1 MAFPISR
8 RRFLRAATTSGV
20 VLGGWSNQVLA
31 ALAEPAGNQL
41 FSHGVA
47 SGDPTHTSL
56 IIWTRVSAQ
65 GDTPVSWELFADK
78 SLQNPIQRGSVITNS
93 SRDHTVKIDVQN
105 LKPGQ
110 TYYYRFR
117 CNGISSEPGRTRTLP
132 AGSLDKLT
140 LAVASCSNYA
150 FGYFNGY
157 EVIAADPDV
166 DFVLHLG
173 DYIYEYGGEN
183 AWSAET
189 GRQLGREHIPPHETV
204 TLEDYRL
211 RHGQYKTDQGSR
223 LMHASHP
230 LIPTWDDH
238 ESANNPYMH
247 GAQNHQPGSE
257 GEWTSRRNASVQ
269 AYYEWMPIRE
279 PGKGMKREQLWRHF
293 TFGDLASLTTL
304 ETRHSGRDKQI
315 DYGEHLP
322 NIHTPQQRQE
332 FLSKVLG
339 DPERNMISAEMT
351 QFFAD
356 SLAESVANQRPWK
369 LIGNQIPMARTHMP
383 KIRDKVPSTEKLPPE
398 VLKELDYYLN
408 VGDQDLPLF
417 LDTWDGYPA
426 ARERLY
432 QLARQ
437 QGVSDFLVLT
447 GDSHAFW
454 ANQLFDDSGNAMGV
468 ELGAPGIT
476 SPGDFEPY
484 SPDAARQLDHMM
496 AEHNKEVLWT
506 DCLHRGFVKLMLTR
520 DKAEV
525 DFITVD
531 NVKDRRF
538 KTKILRQIRIAH
550 KNGSLA
556 FGGY

>member
-1 MAFPISR
+1 MTFSLSR
-8 RRFLRAATTSGV
+8 RHFLRAATTSGV
-20 VLGGWSNQVLA
+20 VLGGWSSQVLA
-31 ALAEPAGNQL
+31 ALVEPVRNQL

-47 SGDPTHTSL
+47 SGDPTHNSVV
-56 IIWTRVSAQ
+56 IWTRVSAQ
-65 GDTPVSWELFADK
+65 GDTPVSWELFKDK
-78 SLQNPIQRGSVITNS
+78 AMQQSIQRGSAITNA

-105 LKPGQ
+105 LQPGN
-110 TYYYRFR
+110 TYYYRFH
-117 CNGISSEPGRTRTLP
+117 CNGVSSEPGRTRTLP
-132 AGSLDKLT
+132 SGSLDKLT
-140 LAVASCSNYA
+140 LAIASCSNYS

-189 GRQLGREHIPPHETV
+189 GRQLGREHVPPHEIV

-211 RHGQYKTDQGSR
+211 RHGQYKSDHGSR

-247 GAQNHQPGSE
+247 GAQNHQPDAE
-257 GEWTSRRNASVQ
+257 GDWSARKEASVN

-304 ETRHSGRDKQI
+304 ETRHTGRDKQI
-315 DYGEHLP
+315 EYGEHLP
-322 NIHTPQQRQE
+322 NIHNAEQRDE
-332 FLSKVLG
+332 FLKNILG
-339 DPERNMISAEMT
+339 NPKRNMISAEMEL
-351 QFFAD
+351 FFAD
-356 SLAESVANQRPWK
+356 SMADSATQQRPWK

-383 KIRDKVPSTEKLPPE
+383 DIRGKVPGTANLPAE
-398 VLKELDYYLN
+398 ILKELDYYID
-408 VGDQDLPLF
+408 VGAQDLPLF

-432 QLARQ
+432 QLAQ
-437 QGVSDFLVLT
+437 HQGVSDFLVLT

-454 ANQLFDDSGNAMGV
+454 ANQLFDASGRAMGV

-484 SPDAARQLDHMM
+484 SPEAARKLDQMM
-496 AEHNKEVLWT
+496 ADHNREVVWT
-506 DCLHRGFVKLMLTR
+506 DCLHRGFVKLMLSR
-520 DKAEV
+520 ESAQV
-525 DFITVD
+525 DFVTVD

-538 KTKILRQIRIAH
+538 KAKILRQMSIAR
-550 KNGSLA
+550 KNGSLTY
-556 FGGY
+556 G